1 MLCPFCKHKDS
12 QVIDSR
18 SCEDGAVI
26 RRRRRC
32 PSCGARFTTYE
43 KVALTMPLVIKRNTH
58 RKVPYSQEKLIKS
71 LQIALR
77 KRPVSPEDL
86 EMAIERIEQKI
97 RSYGE
102 KEIESKVIGEY
113 VLEEL
118 EKLDKIAY
126 MRFASVYFNY
136 ESAEDFASA
145 LEKLGIVSK
154 NK

>member
-1 MLCPFCKHKDS
+1 MLCPFCKYKDS

-43 KVALTMPLVIKRNTH
+43 KVALTMPLVIKRSTH

-154 NK
+154 SK

>member
-1 MLCPFCKHKDS
+1 MLCPFCKYKDS

-43 KVALTMPLVIKRNTH
+43 KVALTMPLVIKRSTH

-86 EMAIERIEQKI
+86 EMGHRA
-97 RSYGE
+97 
-102 KEIESKVIGEY
+102 
-113 VLEEL
+113 
-118 EKLDKIAY
+118 D
-126 MRFASVYFNY
+126 
-136 ESAEDFASA
+136 
-145 LEKLGIVSK
+145 
-154 NK
+154 

>member
-1 MLCPFCKHKDS
+1 MLCPFCKYKDS

>member
-43 KVALTMPLVIKRNTH
+43 KVALTMPLVIKRSTH